1 MTREE
6 AQSVIMTEQKCVDRA
21 STDRCNR
28 DCANCDLIMDDAVI
42 NEAYNM
48 AIKALE
54 QPEPCEDAISRNDA
68 IEAIIGQPPEPHYP
82 SWYAEQ
88 IKKLPPVTPKQEM
101 GIIRCKDCKWYVYG
115 ADEGENYCRNSGIGE
130 TENFYCADAERRE
143 E

>member
-6 AQSVIMTEQKCVDRA
+6 AQSVIMTEQKCVDRV

-54 QPEPCEDAISRNDA
+54 QP
-68 IEAIIGQPPEPHYP
+68 
-82 SWYAEQ
+82 
-88 IKKLPPVTPKQEM
+88 K
-101 GIIRCKDCKWYVYG
+101 IIRCIDCKYFERPSICFNERGLVV
-115 ADEGENYCRNSGIGE
+115 
-130 TENFYCADAERRE
+130 TEIDGFCKYAKRRE
-143 E
+143 EGDLK